1 MYRRSGSGITAG
13 KQQEVRE
20 LLDEERRV
28 RSVLLSQTAP
38 VTDSESDFAVHALK
52 QELCIL
58 VMFVVYAGEQC

>member
-1 MYRRSGSGITAG
+1 MSHKVLLRQERKIYRRSGSGITAG

-38 VTDSESDFAVHALK
+38 VTDSKL
-52 QELCIL
+52 IL
-58 VMFVVYAGEQC
+58 QFMP